1 MATRSLAVQGRQ
13 PHALQLFWHRYA
25 RNRLG
30 VFGLVVVVGLLLV
43 AVLAPWLAPHD
54 PFATS
59 RDRFVPPLSP
69 GHWLGT
75 DHLGRDVLSGVIWG
89 SRVSLL
95 VGFAAAATAMAIG
108 IAVGAVSGYYGGAVD
123 AVLMR
128 ITELFQVVP
137 RFVLALLVV
146 AFFGSGLG
154 KLILVIGLLSW
165 PQIARLVR
173 GQYLSHKAL
182 PYVDGARVLGMGSGR
197 IMFGEILP
205 NVMAPIIVTASLD
218 IAQAILLEASL
229 GFFGLGDPN
238 VPSWGGMLNNAQAY
252 LRLAWWLSVFPGAAI
267 ALAVLGFNLVG
278 DAINEATNPRLREG

>member
-1 MATRSLAVQGRQ
+1 MAVHALAKKNQ
-13 PHALQLFWHRYA
+13 PHPLQLFWYRYR

-30 VFGLVVVVGLLLV
+30 VFGLVVVVSLLLV
-43 AVLAPWLAPHD
+43 AVLAPWLAPYD
-54 PFATS
+54 PWSTS
-59 RDRFVPPLSP
+59 RNRFLPPLSP
-69 GHWLGT
+69 GHLLGT
-75 DHLGRDVLSGVIWG
+75 DQLGRDVLSGVIWG
-89 SRVSLL
+89 ARVSLL
-95 VGFAAAATAMAIG
+95 VGFAAAATAMIIG
-108 IAVGAVSGYYGGAVD
+108 IVVGAISGYFGGAVD
-123 AVLMR
+123 AALMR
-128 ITELFQVVP
+128 ITELFQVIP

-146 AFFGSGLG
+146 ALFGSGLG

-173 GQYLSHKAL
+173 GQYLSQKTL
-182 PYVDGARVLGMGSGR
+182 PYVDSARVLGMGSAR
-197 IMFGEILP
+197 IMFAEILP

-238 VPSWGGMLNNAQAY
+238 LPSWGGMLNNAQDY
-252 LRLAWWLSVFPGAAI
+252 LRLAWWMSVFPGAAI